1 MSVYCPG
8 DDKYSRLIRR
18 TVVRY
23 VHISIYLIPISF
35 LVYFRYTVLTIIEV
49 MRLISVKVTK
59 RFPTYHHLVDA
70 GVITIN
76 ELKAFERA
84 QSMTDYPCYWV
95 PLSWASHLVQQ
106 AYEQGYIKVV

>member
-1 MSVYCPG
+1 MLG
-8 DDKYSRLIRR
+8 HL
-18 TVVRY
+18 
-23 VHISIYLIPISF
+23 LISF
-35 LVYFRYTVLTIIEV
+35 PNLLVCIARYTVLTIIEV
-49 MRLISVKVTK
+49 LRQISVKVTK

-95 PLSWASHLVQQ
+95 PISWASNLVQQ
-106 AYEQGYIKVV
+106 AYEQGYIKVD

>member
-1 MSVYCPG
+1 M
-8 DDKYSRLIRR
+8 DNNLI
-18 TVVRY
+18 
-23 VHISIYLIPISF
+23 HILF
-35 LVYFRYTVLTIIEV
+35 LMYFRYTVLTIIEV
-49 MRLISVKVTK
+49 LRQISVKVRK

-70 GVITIN
+70 GVITSN

-95 PLSWASHLVQQ
+95 PISWASNLVAQ

>member
-1 MSVYCPG
+1 MFTVLEMTNTADLSEELLLG
-8 DDKYSRLIRR
+8 KSSTSKLDFYS
-18 TVVRY
+18 
-23 VHISIYLIPISF
+23 SW
-35 LVYFRYTVLTIIEV
+35 FRYTVLTIIEV
-49 MRLISVKVTK
+49 LRQISVKVTK

-95 PLSWASHLVQQ
+95 PISWASNLVQQ
-106 AYEQGYIKVV
+106 AYEQGYIKVN